1 MSEKR
6 RNKGGRNPKLDPA
19 VFRYTVRFSEEE
31 HNRFLSMFE
40 KSGVYAKSV
49 FLKAH
54 FFGQPFKVLK
64 VDKTLVDYYTKLSD
78 FHAQFRAIG
87 TNYNQVVKDLREKTA
102 AGMMDCKKALTE
114 CDGDMEKAVDWLRQ
128 KGLSKAAKKAG
139 RATSEGLVGFE
150 LAADGKSGVA
160 VEVKCETDF
169 VARLDD
175 FKTLAHEI
183 AMQIAAMSPK
193 YVSEADIPAEEMERV
208 KAELMA
214 SESLA
219 SKPEEMREKI
229 VEGQLKKH
237 FAEQVL
243 MSQAY
248 ILDDSKTV
256 EQHVKEAIAKLG
268 ENIVIRQFKRIE
280 LGVSE

>member
-1 MSEKR
+1 M
-6 RNKGGRNPKLDPA
+6 N
-19 VFRYTVRFSEEE
+19 V
-31 HNRFLSMFE
+31 
-40 KSGVYAKSV
+40 SV
-49 FLKAH
+49 DDIK
-54 FFGQPFKVLK
+54 K
-64 VDKTLVDYYTKLSD
+64 
-78 FHAQFRAIG
+78 
-87 TNYNQVVKDLREKTA
+87 LRELTGVGLTDA
-102 AGMMDCKKALTE
+102 KKALVET
-114 CDGDMEKAVDWLRQ
+114 DGDFDKALEAMRK
-128 KGLSKAAKKAG
+128 KGLTKAEKKGDREA
-139 RATSEGLVGFE
+139 REGLIEGYVH
-150 LAADGKSGVA
+150 SGRIGVV
-160 VEVKCETDF
+160 VEMNCETDF

-175 FKTLAHEI
+175 FKKLAHEI

-214 SESLA
+214 SEALA

-237 FAEQVL
+237 FVEQVL

-256 EQHVKEAIAKLG
+256 EQHIKEAIAKLG
-268 ENIVIRQFKRIE
+268 ENIVVRQFRRIE

>member
-1 MSEKR
+1 M
-6 RNKGGRNPKLDPA
+6 N
-19 VFRYTVRFSEEE
+19 V
-31 HNRFLSMFE
+31 
-40 KSGVYAKSV
+40 SV
-49 FLKAH
+49 DDIK
-54 FFGQPFKVLK
+54 K
-64 VDKTLVDYYTKLSD
+64 
-78 FHAQFRAIG
+78 
-87 TNYNQVVKDLREKTA
+87 LRELTGVGLTDA
-102 AGMMDCKKALTE
+102 KKALVET
-114 CDGDMEKAVDWLRQ
+114 DGDFDKALEAMRK
-128 KGLSKAAKKAG
+128 KGLTKAEKKGDREA
-139 RATSEGLVGFE
+139 REGLIEGYVH
-150 LAADGKSGVA
+150 SGRIGVV
-160 VEVKCETDF
+160 VEVNCETDF

-208 KAELMA
+208 RTELMA
-214 SESLA
+214 SEALT

-237 FAEQVL
+237 FVEQVL

-256 EQHVKEAIAKLG
+256 EQHIKEAIAKLG
-268 ENIVIRQFKRIE
+268 ENIVVRQFRRIE

>member
-1 MSEKR
+1 M
-6 RNKGGRNPKLDPA
+6 
-19 VFRYTVRFSEEE
+19 
-31 HNRFLSMFE
+31 
-40 KSGVYAKSV
+40 GVSV
-49 FLKAH
+49 DDIK
-54 FFGQPFKVLK
+54 K
-64 VDKTLVDYYTKLSD
+64 
-78 FHAQFRAIG
+78 
-87 TNYNQVVKDLREKTA
+87 LRELTGVGLTDA
-102 AGMMDCKKALTE
+102 KKALVET
-114 CDGDMEKAVDWLRQ
+114 DGDFDKALEAMRK
-128 KGLSKAAKKAG
+128 KGLTKAEKKGDREA
-139 RATSEGLVGFE
+139 REGLIEGYVH
-150 LAADGKSGVA
+150 SGRIGVV
-160 VEVKCETDF
+160 VEVNCETDF

-208 KAELMA
+208 RTELMA
-214 SESLA
+214 SEALA

-237 FAEQVL
+237 FVEQML

-256 EQHVKEAIAKLG
+256 EQHIKEAIAKLG
-268 ENIVIRQFKRIE
+268 ENIVVRQFRRIE

>member
-1 MSEKR
+1 M
-6 RNKGGRNPKLDPA
+6 
-19 VFRYTVRFSEEE
+19 
-31 HNRFLSMFE
+31 
-40 KSGVYAKSV
+40 GVSV
-49 FLKAH
+49 DDIK
-54 FFGQPFKVLK
+54 K
-64 VDKTLVDYYTKLSD
+64 
-78 FHAQFRAIG
+78 
-87 TNYNQVVKDLREKTA
+87 LRELTGVGLTDA
-102 AGMMDCKKALTE
+102 KKALVET
-114 CDGDMEKAVDWLRQ
+114 DGDFDKALEAMRK
-128 KGLSKAAKKAG
+128 KGLTKAEKKGDREA
-139 RATSEGLVGFE
+139 REGLIEGYVH
-150 LAADGKSGVA
+150 SGRIGVV
-160 VEVKCETDF
+160 VEVNCETDF

-208 KAELMA
+208 RTELMA
-214 SESLA
+214 SEALA

-229 VEGQLKKH
+229 VTGQLNKH

-256 EQHVKEAIAKLG
+256 EQHIKEAIAKLG
-268 ENIVIRQFKRIE
+268 ENIVVRQFKRIE